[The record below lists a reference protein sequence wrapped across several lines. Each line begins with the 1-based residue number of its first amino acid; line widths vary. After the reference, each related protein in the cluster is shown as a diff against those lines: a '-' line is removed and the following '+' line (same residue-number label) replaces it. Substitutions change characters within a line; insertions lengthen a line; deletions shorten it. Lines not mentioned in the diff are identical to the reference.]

1 MVIKQISEI
10 VPSVAIMGGNRQSVR
25 VSRTT
30 KIVAKARL
38 PKCSSSSS
46 DKKSKLTLSFFWEI
60 DSMDVKLDDR
70 SRKSSRLYLSPGT
83 LKGGNTYV
91 LTLTVSIKEQPSLFA
106 TQSVVIQA
114 IGTPLQARIRGGSKR
129 VISSR
134 DDLVLD
140 GSVSRDPDREDS
152 ATPWYEWTCQELNG
166 APCFVRNGTNSDQ
179 FIRYQAPLSASQ
191 GILTVKN
198 DTLEVNKTYKFIMD
212 YYKGS
217 RHAST
222 QTLVTIKAG
231 NPPTVRIFSSSK
243 DSAKEDASK
252 RIALK
257 GYVRAHSRNT
267 RIWLDCAVGDESYI
281 DVTAPGVLLTDHEMV
296 KRRAGFHR
304 VGVVFARNA
313 LQEGLSYRFILH
325 AENADGSGSSEV
337 VITTNSPP
345 SIGLLEAEYVNNT
358 ALESD
363 FTLSASTG
371 WEDSVE
377 DTPLLYTFGF
387 ISPEEKGKKQ
397 YLGVPLAE
405 KEIVTK
411 LPAGPVDNGYNLTVF
426 VEVSDIHGAKSFT
439 SVEVTVLPPQ
449 TMDVAVINTAK
460 GSIDEAF
467 AANDLAGA
475 LSEISSTLST
485 FLSYGKLFNKKPLFL
500 ALILTYYNIYFCVST
515 KNLFLVQI

>member
-1 MVIKQISEI
+1 
-10 VPSVAIMGGNRQSVR
+10 MGGNKQSVR

-38 PKCSSSSS
+38 PKCSSSGS
-46 DKKSKLTLSFFWEI
+46 KKNKLTLTFFWEI
-60 DSMDVKLDDR
+60 DSLNVKLDAK
-70 SRKSSRLYLSPGT
+70 SRQSSRLYLSPGT

-91 LTLTVSIKEQPSLFA
+91 LTLTVAIKEQPSLFA
-106 TQSVVIQA
+106 TQSVIIQA

-129 VISSR
+129 VISLR

-140 GSVSRDPDREDS
+140 GSVSRDPDREAS
-152 ATPWYEWTCQELNG
+152 ANPWYEWTCQELSG
-166 APCFVRNGTNSDQ
+166 APCFIRNGTHSDQ
-179 FIRYQAPLSASQ
+179 YVRFQAPSSASQ
-191 GILTVKN
+191 GVLTVNN

-212 YYKGS
+212 FYKGS

-222 QTLVTIKAG
+222 ETLVTIKAG
-231 NPPTVRIFSSSK
+231 NPPTVRIFSSFSTK
-243 DSAKEDASK
+243 DKTKEDTSK
-252 RIALK
+252 RIVLR
-257 GYVRAHSRNT
+257 GYVRTHSRDT
-267 RIWLDCAVGDESYI
+267 RIWLECAAGDESYI
-281 DVTAPGVLLTDHEMV
+281 DVTAPGVLLTDHEIL

-304 VGVVFARNA
+304 VGIVFAKNA

-325 AENADGSGSSEV
+325 AQNADGSGSSEV

-345 SIGLLEAEYVNNT
+345 SIGVLEAEYINNT
-358 ALESD
+358 ALESE

-377 DTPLLYTFGF
+377 DMPLLYTFGF
-387 ISPEEKGKKQ
+387 ISREGEEGKRQ

-411 LPAGPVDNGYNLTVF
+411 LPAGSADDGYNLTVF
-426 VEVSDIHGAKSFT
+426 VEVSDIHGAKAST
-439 SVEVTVLPPQ
+439 SIEVTVLPPQ
-449 TMDVAVINTAK
+449 TLDVGVINTAK

-485 FLSYGKLFNKKPLFL
+485 FISYGKLSKHL
-500 ALILTYYNIYFCVST
+500 
-515 KNLFLVQI
+515 